1 MKIQNL
7 AGIIGS
13 KLLNEPLIS
22 SIEGFCFEAHKA
34 KRGECFFAT
43 NELEAR
49 LAVRQGAYAIV
60 GDITPFD
67 DEVAFLYSDDLD
79 LAYSKLLRFFIS
91 HNNILLVLANRLQ
104 MALFSCI
111 SADVILL
118 NKDKKANL
126 EALICASSGSI
137 AFLADSKSA
146 RLSSFK
152 SEVLGRDLSIKN
164 LCASLFYSDFIFDGA
179 KYSLGLSEIF
189 LADFAGIL
197 SFLRQ
202 KNIDF
207 KLKDFHSFRP
217 LFVGA
222 NNKPTASSRAFI
234 CINDKEIWEF
244 AKNALKDL
252 PAFAP
257 KELNAGVNGVNFAD
271 LSELKSLSFD
281 RYALVFCQYQELFD
295 CLNESKEKQD
305 ELF

>member
-13 KLLNEPLIS
+13 KVLNEPLIS

-43 NELEAR
+43 NELEAT
-49 LAVRQGAYAIV
+49 LAVKNGAYAII
-60 GDITPFD
+60 GDIKPFD
-67 DEVAFLYSDDLD
+67 DEVAFLYSDDLE
-79 LAYSKLLRFFIS
+79 LSYARLLRFFTS
-91 HNNILLVLANRLQ
+91 HNGVSLVLLNQLQ

-146 RLSSFK
+146 RLSSF
-152 SEVLGRDLSIKN
+152 ECETLGCDFTPKN
-164 LCASLFYSDFIFDGA
+164 LCASLFYSDFLLEGT

-189 LADFAGIL
+189 LADFIGIL

-207 KLKDFHSFRP
+207 KLKDFQGFKP

-222 NNKPTASSRAFI
+222 DNNPSHFGARAFI
-234 CINDKEIWEF
+234 CVNDIFVWDITLNRL
-244 AKNALKDL
+244 KNLHS
-252 PAFAP
+252 FAP
-257 KELNAGVNGVNFAD
+257 KGIKASRNFAN

-295 CLNESKEKQD
+295 CLNESKEKQN